1 MEANLIQEQ
10 IFRDDPELAVPLKS
24 LPRLPSSDDY
34 DDEGEAESSHSSQA
48 TPKVAHST
56 LPSSSS
62 ATQESESETEADLT
76 EGTPRVTART
86 LPSLPDNEPDD
97 EIPTSGDAA
106 PTVPEQPAPSPPS
119 RPLTERSDSKLSAKS
134 ASSTSKRSL
143 PKIPHSEE
151 MLQLLQNLRQD
162 FQREE
167 KSLYSTLSKTPNECL
182 NNVRHAFK
190 TSAKGAAKRMMAWEG
205 KHCAKGTKIT
215 SPYPEDP
222 TWWITG
228 NHAIPGSNILINES
242 DWGSMIAFTLRYIC
256 FLHFTLRLTGSRSSG
271 DYLAE
276 LASMSAGRSMS
287 MEQPTTP
294 QTSTAR
300 PSLFSR
306 SSYRLFG
313 PSRQQ
318 PDPDDGHAIW
328 EEPEVYSAVVS
339 RKEHPRD
346 PSSILSIR
354 DVLRKAP
361 VDATATSSPSRLA
374 SASFSKTCVPPSAW
388 SKPAVEI
395 NTQPVDGEVVLPE
408 NDGTAGQIL
417 HEMEAAVDDGGLSRV
432 NTVTETTYATS
443 TPNSSVFESAIR
455 RGKASSI
462 ISSVKSDDINEETG
476 QKTEPP
482 ADGSSGAA
490 TDEQGDGPP
499 PDVPPKPT
507 KPEAPVQPTTSGF
520 STGIAHVMRQILTTA
535 EPAPPVPRKNHH
547 GLLSLEPGANDDRPH
562 IKYDWTIGKRLKF
575 SCTVYYA
582 KQFNLLRK
590 KCGIEATYLRS
601 IEKSANWLA
610 EGGKSRSNFWKTADD
625 RFIIKTLVDAW
636 NVADL

>member
-1 MEANLIQEQ
+1 M
-10 IFRDDPELAVPLKS
+10 PLKS
-24 LPRLPSSDDY
+24 LPRLPSSDDS
-34 DDEGEAESSHSSQA
+34 DGEEEAVESSNSSQA
-48 TPKVAHST
+48 TPKAASST

-62 ATQESESETEADLT
+62 ATQESGTESDSA
-76 EGTPRVTART
+76 EGTPRIPAKN
-86 LPSLPDNEPDD
+86 LPSLPDDESDH
-97 EIPTSGDAA
+97 EIPTLDDTA
-106 PTVPEQPAPSPPS
+106 PVTPEKPVPSPHS
-119 RPLTERSDSKLSAKS
+119 RPPTERSDSKLSTESSSS
-134 ASSTSKRSL
+134 ASTRSL
-143 PKIPHSEE
+143 PEIPHSEE
-151 MLQLLQNLRQD
+151 VPQLLQNLRED

-167 KSLYSTLSKTPNECL
+167 KLLYSTLAKTPKECL
-182 NNVRHAFK
+182 NNIRHAFK
-190 TSAKGAAKRMMAWEG
+190 TSAKGATKRMMAWEG
-205 KHCAKGTKIT
+205 KHCAKGTKVT

-222 TWWITG
+222 TWWTAG
-228 NHAIPGSNILINES
+228 NHAIPGSSILINES
-242 DWGSMIAFTLRYIC
+242 DWGSMIAFTLRYMGFVSFIS
-256 FLHFTLRLTGSRSSG
+256 LRLTSLCSSG

-276 LASMSAGRSMS
+276 LASMSAGRSMTL
-287 MEQPTTP
+287 EQPIPP
-294 QTSTAR
+294 QTPTSR

-318 PDPDDGHAIW
+318 PDPDDGQAIW

-361 VDATATSSPSRLA
+361 VDTAIVLSPSRLA
-374 SASFSKTCVPPSAW
+374 SASFSKTGPPPSAW

-408 NDGTAGQIL
+408 NDGTVGQIL
-417 HEMEAAVDDGGLSRV
+417 HEMEVAANDGGLSRN
-432 NTVTETTYATS
+432 NTITEATYATS
-443 TPNSSVFESAIR
+443 TPNSSVFESTIR

-462 ISSVKSDDINEETG
+462 LSSVKSDDVDEN
-476 QKTEPP
+476 TEP
-482 ADGSSGAA
+482 ADGGSGAA
-490 TDEQGDGPP
+490 TSEQGDDHP

-507 KPEAPVQPTTSGF
+507 KPEAAAQPTKSGF
-520 STGIAHVMRQILTTA
+520 STGIANAMKQILSTA
-535 EPAPPVPRKNHH
+535 ESTSPVPQKHHH
-547 GLLSLEPGANDDRPH
+547 GLLSLEPASNDGRPH
-562 IKYDWTIGKRLKF
+562 IKYDWTVGKRLKF

-582 KQFNLLRK
+582 RKFDLLRK
-590 KCGIEATYLRS
+590 RCGIEATYLKS